1 MNLFRVG
8 GIQLAVHASFVLLP
22 VLVAWEGWSS
32 AGWEGALLGL
42 AMLAAF
48 FTCVVLHE
56 LGHAF
61 AASRLGIRVPR
72 ILLLPI
78 GGMAEFERIPRKP
91 SEELQIAVAGP
102 LVNVL
107 LVALLSLFITWPQT
121 PLSIVLGLE
130 PDPLGLADH
139 DPALLGVNVFLL
151 TLLLGNVAMA
161 TFNMI
166 PVFPMDGGRVLRA
179 LLATRLSYLRATW
192 IAALVAKIL
201 ASLLI
206 LLALWQQA
214 WLAALLFTFI
224 LIVGNA
230 EYQSVRLAEERE
242 ALWRRLLDESLS
254 RDRGEGI

>member
-22 VLVAWEGWSS
+22 ILVAWEGWAYEGWLG
-32 AGWEGALLGL
+32 AGLGL
-42 AMLAAF
+42 ATLAAF

-61 AASRLGIRVPR
+61 AAARLGIRVPR

-91 SEELQIAVAGP
+91 AEELLIAVAGP

-107 LVALLSLFITWPQT
+107 LVGLLALFITWPQT
-121 PLSIVLGLE
+121 PLSIILGLE
-130 PDPLGLADH
+130 PDPLGLAEH
-139 DPALLGVNVFLL
+139 DPALLGMNVFLL
-151 TLLLGNVAMA
+151 TLLLANVAMA
-161 TFNMI
+161 TFNML

-192 IAALVAKIL
+192 IAALVAKVL
-201 ASLLI
+201 ATLLI
-206 LLALWQQA
+206 ALALWQEA
-214 WLAALLFTFI
+214 WLAAALFTFI

-242 ALWRRLLDESLS
+242 ALWRKLLDDSLS